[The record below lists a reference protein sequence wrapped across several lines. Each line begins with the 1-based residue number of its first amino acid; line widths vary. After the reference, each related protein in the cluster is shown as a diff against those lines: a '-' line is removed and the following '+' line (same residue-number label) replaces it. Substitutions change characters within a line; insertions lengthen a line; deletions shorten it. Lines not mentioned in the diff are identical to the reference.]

1 MTTYNRIVLASRPQG
16 EVAPSNFRLETATVP
31 ALKDGEV
38 LVRNHYLSLDPY
50 MRMRMEDV
58 KSYAAPQAIG
68 ETMIGGTVGEVVE
81 SRNPKFAARD
91 KVVGMFGWSEMGV
104 SDGMML
110 RPVDASRIPASLLE
124 RFVGSGE
131 EAAFA
136 LLRFLAPITT
146 RARSPVDG

>member
-1 MTTYNRIVLASRPQG
+1 MVINAGVTPNPGDHMTTYNRIVLASRPQG

-68 ETMIGGTVGEVVE
+68 ETMIGDRK
-81 SRNPKFAARD
+81 S
-91 KVVGMFGWSEMGV
+91 
-104 SDGMML
+104 
-110 RPVDASRIPASLLE
+110 
-124 RFVGSGE
+124 
-131 EAAFA
+131 
-136 LLRFLAPITT
+136 T
-146 RARSPVDG
+146 RLNSSHSQIS